1 MRAFQSILKILVVFG
16 VVMGGSSVAYA
27 VFYGNSQGGTDFP
40 QGAVSFA
47 DAVVDYSPGL
57 AGASPTSPYQGAFNA
72 LGIPD
77 YAGVNTASSQADCT
91 FVSLGVGGSITLQFT
106 DNMLTGS
113 GSNSL
118 DLWIFE
124 VGPDIEDTTVEISM
138 DGSSW
143 FSVGTVYGTT
153 AGIDIDSYGFGTD
166 DIFSH
171 IRLTDVA
178 GEGGTGGITVGADID
193 AVGAISTISVIPAP
207 GAILLGIFGA
217 GVVGWLRK
225 RKTL

>member
-1 MRAFQSILKILVVFG
+1 
-16 VVMGGSSVAYA
+16 
-27 VFYGNSQGGTDFP
+27 
-40 QGAVSFA
+40 
-47 DAVVDYSPGL
+47 
-57 AGASPTSPYQGAFNA
+57 
-72 LGIPD
+72 
-77 YAGVNTASSQADCT
+77 
-91 FVSLGVGGSITLQFT
+91 
-106 DNMLTGS
+106 
-113 GSNSL
+113 
-118 DLWIFE
+118 
-124 VGPDIEDTTVEISM
+124 M